1 MKKVIR
7 LTESDLTRIIKR
19 VLSEQSQPEIE
30 IPKELASCPA
40 IQTAMTL
47 PGCQSTIISMMTGK
61 IPNTDDAIKCTTSCM
76 EKSIFLFASM
86 GACVQNYLKNNKVSY

>member
-7 LTESDLTRIIKR
+7 LTESDLTRIVKR

-30 IPKELASCPA
+30 IPNELTSCPA

-47 PGCQSTIISMMTGK
+47 PGCQSTIISMMAGK
-61 IPNTDDAIKCTTSCM
+61 TPNTDDAFKCTQNCFK
-76 EKSIFLFASM
+76 KSFLLF
-86 GACVQNYLKNNKVSY
+86 GQVGECIQNYLKKQES

>member
-7 LTESDLTRIIKR
+7 LTESDLTRIVKR
-19 VLSEQSQPEIE
+19 VLNEQSQPEME
-30 IPKELASCPA
+30 IPKELTSCSA

-61 IPNTDDAIKCTTSCM
+61 IPNPDDVFECTKNCM
-76 EKSIFLFASM
+76 EKSIFLFTSM
-86 GACVQNYLKNNKVSY
+86 GVCVQNYLKNNKVSY